1 MVTAIK
7 QMATVGKDGK
17 IELYTPELIEGTKVE
32 VILLVDHQDETEYL
46 LSNAANAKR
55 LLEAIAN
62 IEKGEGLV
70 TFSIEEWDQ
79 KYRSISSSTN
89 AWNASMSEINSNN
102 PEKQN
107 LRRQRINELFTTWDI
122 SDSEEEQT
130 EALKIIESVEGVSI

>member
-7 QMATVGKDGK
+7 QMGTVGKDGK

-62 IEKGEGLV
+62 LEKGEGLV
-70 TFSIEEWDQ
+70 TFSAEEWRE
-79 KYRSISSSTN
+79 KYLSISSSTI
-89 AWNASMSEINSNN
+89 AWDSAISEINSNN
-102 PEKQN
+102 LEGQS
-107 LRRQRINELFTTWDI
+107 LRRQKINQLFTTWAVL
-122 SDSEEEQT
+122 DSEDEQK
-130 EALKIIESVEGVSI
+130 EALKVIESVEGVSI

>member
-7 QMATVGKDGK
+7 RMGTVGKDGK
-17 IELYTPELIEGTKVE
+17 IELYTPELMEGTKVE
-32 VILLVDHQDETEYL
+32 VILLVEPQDETEYL

-55 LLEAIAN
+55 LLDAIAN

-70 TFSIEEWDQ
+70 TFSAEEWHE
-79 KYRSISSSTN
+79 KYLSMSSSTG
-89 AWNASMSEINSNN
+89 AWNVAMGEINSDN

-107 LRRQRINELFTTWDI
+107 LRRQRINQLFTTWAI
-122 SDSEEEQT
+122 LDSEDEQK